1 MSTSA
6 PTTAKGKGG
15 KGKKPFWKMEL
26 GRSGSKGTDVNDE
39 VIDHPAF
46 VAVLPRVN
54 LIPPVVL
61 QSLAMRKVRRWLF
74 ALVALLI
81 VAVSAIWYLQGSR
94 IDEAEARLAAAQAT
108 GTELQAQVDAFGAIK
123 AFYAELESQQALVN
137 GTLASQPQ
145 AAVVIKQLAQAGQEA
160 GDEPISFANV
170 GVIYH
175 GIPAADTPPNP
186 CPNPNPFGSEITIG
200 CLTFNAT
207 AKNRAEV
214 SRLLEV
220 LERDPLFFGPY
231 VTSTAIGTGELGI
244 GTGVTFAGTT
254 GISLD
259 GLSTLLT
266 QEQIDA
272 LTTPAPA
279 AQPEDGEAQ

>member
-6 PTTAKGKGG
+6 PATAKGRGG

-26 GRSGSKGTDVNDE
+26 GRSRSKGTDVNDE
-39 VIDHPAF
+39 VLEHPPF

-54 LIPPVVL
+54 LIPSAVRQAV
-61 QSLAMRKVRRWLF
+61 AMRKVRRWLI
-74 ALVALLI
+74 AVVVLMLLGVA
-81 VAVSAIWYLQGSR
+81 AIWYLQGSR
-94 IDEAEARLAAAQAT
+94 IDEAETRLAAAQAT
-108 GTELQAQVDAFGAIK
+108 GDELQARVDAFGSIK

-145 AAVVIKQLAQAGQEA
+145 AAVVIQQLTRAGEEA
-160 GDEPISFANV
+160 GGDPISFANV
-170 GVIYH
+170 GVLYH
-175 GIPAADTPPNP
+175 GIPAAGTNLNP

-220 LERDPLFFGPY
+220 LERDPLFVGPY
-231 VTSTAIGTGELGI
+231 VTSTSIGSGELG
-244 GTGVTFAGTT
+244 GATGVTFAGTT

-259 GLSTLLT
+259 GLATALT
-266 QEQIDA
+266 QEQVDA
-272 LTTPAPA
+272 IANPAPA
-279 AQPEDGEAQ
+279 SEPAEGEEQ

>member
-1 MSTSA
+1 M
-6 PTTAKGKGG
+6 
-15 KGKKPFWKMEL
+15 
-26 GRSGSKGTDVNDE
+26 
-39 VIDHPAF
+39 I
-46 VAVLPRVN
+46 
-54 LIPPVVL
+54 
-61 QSLAMRKVRRWLF
+61 
-74 ALVALLI
+74 
-81 VAVSAIWYLQGSR
+81 AVSAIWYLQGSR
-94 IDEAEARLAAAQAT
+94 IEEAETRLAAAQST
-108 GTELQAQVDAFGAIK
+108 GAELQAQVDAFGAIK

-175 GIPAADTPPNP
+175 GIPAAGTTLNP

-220 LERDPLFFGPY
+220 LERDPLFVGPY

-244 GTGVTFAGTT
+244 GTG
-254 GISLD
+254 
-259 GLSTLLT
+259 
-266 QEQIDA
+266 
-272 LTTPAPA
+272 
-279 AQPEDGEAQ
+279 